1 MEEIV
6 NLSNFIL
13 SYFSKFWNFKLFT
26 VDSNVIAIGD
36 LVVGVVL
43 LFFFY
48 RVSKKVSQFLAQKL
62 FSRMH
67 WDSSTRLVI
76 EKIVFYFLLA
86 LSVLFVLS
94 FLSIPITIFTVLS
107 GALAIGVG
115 FGSQNIVNNFMS
127 GMILMMEQPI
137 RIGDLVEVDGLY
149 GLIEDIGPRSTRV
162 KAANNT
168 HIVVPNSS
176 FLEKNVLNWTLSDS
190 VVRSTV
196 RVGVAYGSPVRKV
209 EELMYKV
216 ATHTELVL
224 KTPPPVI
231 VFEDFGDNA
240 LVFDLYFYAKI
251 RSVLELKKISSE
263 IRFQID
269 EEFNKAGIV
278 IAFPQRDVHLDQL
291 KPFQVELLSKN
302 SSL

>member
-1 MEEIV
+1 MEEIISV
-6 NLSNFIL
+6 LKTIWAYVF
-13 SYFSKFWNFKLFT
+13 KFWEFKLFT
-26 VDSNVIAIGD
+26 VDKNDIDIGQIIIGIA
-36 LVVGVVL
+36 L
-43 LFFFY
+43 LFVFY
-48 RVSKKVSQFLAQKL
+48 KLSRKISQFLAQKL
-62 FSRMH
+62 FSKMQ
-67 WDSSTRLVI
+67 WDTSTRLVI
-76 EKIVFYFLLA
+76 EKVVFYFLLA

-94 FLSIPITIFTVLS
+94 FLNIPITIFTVLS

-196 RVGVAYGSPVRKV
+196 RVGVAYGSPVKRV

-216 ATHTELVL
+216 AENTNLVL
-224 KTPPPVI
+224 KHPPPVVI
-231 VFEDFGDNA
+231 FEDFGDNS
-240 LVFDLYFYAKI
+240 LVFDLYFYAQIKN
-251 RSVLELKKISSE
+251 VLELKKISSQ

-269 EEFNKAGIV
+269 EEFNREGIV

-291 KPFQVELLSKN
+291 KPFKVEVLSN
-302 SSL
+302 N

>member
-1 MEEIV
+1 MENIISI
-6 NLSNFIL
+6 SNAIWG
-13 SYFSKFWNFKLFT
+13 YISKFWNFKLFT
-26 VDSNVIAIGD
+26 VDKNPIDIGQIIIG
-36 LVVGVVL
+36 LAL
-43 LFFFY
+43 LFALY
-48 RVSKKVSQFLAQKL
+48 KLSKKVSRFLAKSL
-62 FSRMH
+62 FSKMQ
-67 WDSSTRLVI
+67 WDTSTSLVV

-86 LSVLFVLS
+86 VSVLFVLS
-94 FLSIPITIFTVLS
+94 FLNIPITIFTVLS

-149 GLIEDIGPRSTRV
+149 GVIEDIGPRSTRV

-190 VVRSTV
+190 VVRHTV

-209 EELMYKV
+209 EELMYNV
-216 ATHTELVL
+216 AKKTDLVL
-224 KTPPPVI
+224 TNPEPVI
-231 VFEDFGDNA
+231 IFEDFGDNS
-240 LVFDLYFYAKI
+240 LVFDLYFYAQIK
-251 RSVLELKKISSE
+251 SVLELKKISSQM
-263 IRFQID
+263 RFQID

-302 SSL
+302 

>member
-1 MEEIV
+1 MEEII
-6 NLSNFIL
+6 NLFNYIQG
-13 SYFSKFWNFKLFT
+13 YFSKFWNFKLFT
-26 VDSNVIAIGD
+26 VEEDNIISIGD
-36 LVVGVVL
+36 LVVGVIL
-43 LFFFY
+43 LIFLY
-48 RVSKKVSQFLAQKL
+48 KVSKKVSQLLAQKL
-62 FSRMH
+62 LSKLQ

-76 EKIVFYFLLA
+76 EKVVFYFLLA

-94 FLSIPITIFTVLS
+94 FLGIPITIFTVLS

-190 VVRSTV
+190 VVRGTV
-196 RVGVAYGSPVRKV
+196 RVGVAYGSPVKRV
-209 EELMYKV
+209 EDLMYKV
-216 ATHTELVL
+216 AQNTDLVL
-224 KTPPPVI
+224 KHPAPVVI
-231 VFEDFGDNA
+231 FEDFGDNS
-240 LVFDLYFYAKI
+240 LVFDLYFYAQIKN
-251 RSVLELKKISSE
+251 VLELKKISSQ

-269 EEFNKAGIV
+269 EEFNREGIV

-291 KPFQVELLSKN
+291 KPFKVELLSN
-302 SSL
+302 N